1 MLRARL
7 RVTAGMDP
15 LVPLDEASV
24 ARIDAD
30 LAARHEDALQALD
43 KAMCEPRYHR
53 LLDTLLEAASGP
65 QLDRAASE
73 AAEAVLPQLVSL
85 PWRRFA
91 FGGNGI
97 PGRGPARPARPG
109 RVLARRAHQ
118 RQAGPVRGGGGRQR
132 PRW

>member
-30 LAARHEDALQALD
+30 LAVRHEDALQALD

-53 LLDTLLEAASGP
+53 LLDTLLEVASGP
-65 QLDRAASE
+65 KLNRVASE
-73 AAEAVLPQLVSL
+73 AAEAVLPN
-85 PWRRFA
+85 W
-91 FGGNGI
+91 
-97 PGRGPARPARPG
+97 
-109 RVLARRAHQ
+109 
-118 RQAGPVRGGGGRQR
+118 
-132 PRW
+132 